1 MKKKYYSYRNNKAEI
16 NFPDVVQKFQTVY
29 KIMCE
34 KEYLKELSG
43 IQNSSIPESIK
54 NEALLNLPF
63 QPFPI
68 EGWGVYIVTID
79 QLFDTI
85 EFLFDYISKPY
96 GWELK
101 ETETNYTYYDHE
113 GYLKSEGQDTYRDY
127 INMFLNDF
135 EDGFELNNTGEIIT
149 IGKMGVDILFNANI
163 IEYDL
168 ENIDKRIQRATEQ
181 WRKRSLSLEERKSII
196 KDLADV
202 FEWLKKS
209 KELDKVLDKKDDR
222 LIFDMVN
229 NFEIRHHN
237 PEQKGNY
244 DKSIWYSWMF
254 HFYLATYHAV
264 IRMII
269 RNKE

>member
-1 MKKKYYSYRNNKAEI
+1 
-16 NFPDVVQKFQTVY
+16 
-29 KIMCE
+29 
-34 KEYLKELSG
+34 
-43 IQNSSIPESIK
+43 
-54 NEALLNLPF
+54 
-63 QPFPI
+63 
-68 EGWGVYIVTID
+68 
-79 QLFDTI
+79 
-85 EFLFDYISKPY
+85 
-96 GWELK
+96 
-101 ETETNYTYYDHE
+101 
-113 GYLKSEGQDTYRDY
+113 
-127 INMFLNDF
+127 MFLNDF

-149 IGKMGVDILFNANI
+149 IGKTGVDILFNANI

-222 LIFDMVN
+222 LIFDIVN